1 MSSNKSLAEKGNK
14 VCFRKNKMF
23 IIIDDNFRDTS
34 YNWRLLRSS
43 TRLMFPRLLSLLLLD
58 LLPSSRKRTRMMR
71 MSTPVEFRT
80 LS

>member
-23 IIIDDNFRDTS
+23 IIIDDNFRDTC

-43 TRLMFPRLLSLLLLD
+43 TRLMFPRLLRLLD
-58 LLPSSRKRTRMMR
+58 LLPSSTKRTRMMR

-80 LS
+80 LSC